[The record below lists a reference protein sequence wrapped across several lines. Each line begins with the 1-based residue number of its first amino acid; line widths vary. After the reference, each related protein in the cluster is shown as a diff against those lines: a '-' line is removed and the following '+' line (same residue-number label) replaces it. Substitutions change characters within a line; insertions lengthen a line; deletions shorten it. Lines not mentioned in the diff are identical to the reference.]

1 RKSCPKVE
9 SPEFHRQEER
19 QYTDNVVRNYKY
31 SPLTLFEQFQCAA
44 NLNFLLMVVIYRLPF
59 LSFLFSPLS
68 VCLPPSLHLWSR
80 QEDALTLKLTP
91 SFNTVQLKDL
101 CVGDE
106 LWIHEDHVIPADL
119 LLLCSSEPHSLCYV
133 ETADIVSRPTL
144 NTGRHSVGAFDGVVL
159 CEEPN
164 KSLYSVRGQL
174 HWRGECLLLDSEH
187 ILLRVTV
194 LHNTDFAY
202 GLAKY
207 TGVDTKILRN
217 CRKPKVKM
225 NQMEKVFNQVVIGI
239 VLTVLLAALS
249 GSPHA
254 SSSLPFSCVKLLSN
268 CGWVVKRSAHVCRLA
283 TVPMTSH
290 VSYLPGKHEGGIN
303 HSNVKSVL

>member
-1 RKSCPKVE
+1 
-9 SPEFHRQEER
+9 
-19 QYTDNVVRNYKY
+19 RNYKY

-44 NLNFLLMVVIYRLPF
+44 NLNFLLMVVMQCVPHDF
-59 LSFLFSPLS
+59 LSIT
-68 VCLPPSLHLWSR
+68 
-80 QEDALTLKLTP
+80 LTLHPCHASQVT
-91 SFNTVQLKDL
+91 
-101 CVGDE
+101 

-239 VLTVLLAALS
+239 VLTVLLAALLLAIGS
-249 GSPHA
+249 GVF
-254 SSSLPFSCVKLLSN
+254 SSQVMSQTGVLSGDQKKKSAVNIGYSCKLLD
-268 CGWVVKRSAHVCRLA
+268 HDTRL
-283 TVPMTSH
+283 
-290 VSYLPGKHEGGIN
+290 LE
-303 HSNVKSVL
+303 